1 MVGGRNRPRLRPL
14 AAAIVDYSEG
24 FEQAALRADLFA
36 FGAVLLITA
45 AALTLGAR
53 LISHPLERRLQGRD

>member
-1 MVGGRNRPRLRPL
+1 MRPL

-24 FEQAALRADLFA
+24 FEQPALRADLFA
-36 FGAVLLITA
+36 FGAVLLLST
-45 AALTLGAR
+45 AALTLAAR